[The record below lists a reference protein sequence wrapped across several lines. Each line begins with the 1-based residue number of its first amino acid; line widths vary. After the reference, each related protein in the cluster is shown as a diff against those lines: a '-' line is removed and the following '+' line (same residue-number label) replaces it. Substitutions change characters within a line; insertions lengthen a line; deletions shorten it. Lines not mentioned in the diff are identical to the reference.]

1 MGWTVRLG
9 AGQTHRGRSMVE
21 QTAVPGAAE
30 AKAGVDITR
39 EGRDIGERQ
48 GQEAVAMES
57 HSPFHL
63 QGGCP

>member
-1 MGWTVRLG
+1 
-9 AGQTHRGRSMVE
+9 MVE